1 MLVHTHSSTVV
12 IRLRQ
17 PIIHIY
23 THTHTHKHT
32 NTHTHKHTHT
42 HKEMAM
48 SMSRFKLALF
58 AALIAVYTS
67 LTTASKIASS
77 RVAPKYYACVSGSCQ
92 LQPQTTSS
100 SSSSSSFSSINA
112 TQLTSQSMCLLTC
125 GQGNMWPYPN
135 ADVVDIKEGD
145 TVSIRPVNKASGVFA
160 KTIVSDRT
168 RDSSSIVH
176 GALDR
181 LESGL
186 QRKLTRENNSSKNKD
201 SSSGA
206 GDVELT
212 LDVQYEDNVSIFA
225 LGVDESYSLSIDM
238 ATSTHNKEAVVKITA
253 QTVFGALHGLETLS
267 QLITFDP
274 LSNGLVVASS
284 VTIVNDKPRFPY
296 RGLMLDV
303 SRHYLSMESLR
314 RNILA
319 MVSRILLR
327 RQ

>member
-1 MLVHTHSSTVV
+1 V
-12 IRLRQ
+12 
-17 PIIHIY
+17 
-23 THTHTHKHT
+23 
-32 NTHTHKHTHT
+32 
-42 HKEMAM
+42 
-48 SMSRFKLALF
+48 ALF

-100 SSSSSSFSSINA
+100 SSSVSSINA
-112 TQLTSQSMCLLTC
+112 TQLTSQSVCLLTC

-160 KTIVSDRT
+160 KRIVSDRT
-168 RDSSSIVH
+168 RDSSVIVH

-212 LDVQYEDNVSIFA
+212 LDVQYEDDASIFA

-238 ATSTHNKEAVVKITA
+238 ATTIHNKEAVVKITA

-274 LSNGLVVASS
+274 LSDGLVVASS
-284 VTIVNDKPRFPY
+284 VKIVNDKPRFPY

-303 SRHYLSMESLR
+303 SRHYLSMGSLK
-314 RNILA
+314 RNVLA
-319 MVSRILLR
+319 MVSRILFRWQQSLIFSTCR
-327 RQ
+327 ATTR